1 MTREDAYRLM
11 CEHTPS
17 EPLRKHML
25 AVETCMA
32 FYAKRSGGDETQ
44 WRIAGILHDFD
55 YELHPEDHPLWGM
68 ELLRGMGAD
77 EAIVRAIAAH
87 YPAKTGIEPE
97 APIERALFAVD
108 ELSGF
113 ITACCYVRPERING
127 LTPKSV
133 QKKLKTANF
142 AAGVNREDVH
152 RGAELLGIPLE
163 QHIQNCIDAMTE
175 VSALL
180 GLD

>member
-11 CEHTPS
+11 CDHTPS
-17 EPLRKHML
+17 ESLRKHML

-32 FYAKRSGGDETQ
+32 FYAKELGGDEAQ
-44 WRIAGILHDFD
+44 WRIAGLLHDFD

-68 ELLRGMGAD
+68 ELLQGMGAD
-77 EAIVRAIAAH
+77 EVVVRAIAAH
-87 YPAKTGIEPE
+87 YPANTGIEPE
-97 APIERALFAVD
+97 SPIERALFAVD

-142 AAGVNREDVH
+142 AAGVNREDVS
-152 RGAELLGIPLE
+152 RGAELLGIPLD
-163 QHIQNCIDAMTE
+163 QHIQNCIDAMAAE
-175 VSALL
+175 SALL